1 MLFSKGRSGKYVSK
15 VVTRDNSVV
24 LSVGTLSEYSEDKL
38 FTIGDAVVEAIVES
52 TNCSDLEADTVQ
64 VRIERKKI
72 TVVFD
77 LRARFVGTVASSG
90 NLKFSENGEL
100 NTAKFTKIL
109 ESVDIAKYIN
119 WEEFEVYPIDPL
131 DGDIE
136 RDD

>member
-1 MLFSKGRSGKYVSK
+1 MLFSKGRSCKYVSK

-38 FTIGDAVVEAIVES
+38 FTIGDAVVEAVVES

-90 NLKFSENGEL
+90 NLKFSENG
-100 NTAKFTKIL
+100 
-109 ESVDIAKYIN
+109 
-119 WEEFEVYPIDPL
+119 
-131 DGDIE
+131 
-136 RDD
+136 